1 MDGKAG
7 FNATEGDWMAG
18 AAIAGRARSQ
28 RQHMQVSSDIFERRT
43 TTDLV
48 FDQLLEEIVSLEL
61 LPGAKLSEAEIAKR
75 FGVSRQ
81 PVRDAFNRLEAQD
94 LLLIRPQKATEVR
107 GFSME
112 RIAHARFVRLAVELE
127 VVRSA
132 CAVWQE
138 EKTDVLARNLADQQR
153 SVDAGQPGFHR
164 LDYQFHK
171 LICELS
177 GIPLAFET
185 IQDCKQRIDRL
196 CVLSLGRQSEAAI
209 LLEDHKDIAGA
220 LSRRDADLAACV
232 VRRHLARIDATIDDI
247 HAKHSEYFE

>member
-1 MDGKAG
+1 
-7 FNATEGDWMAG
+7 
-18 AAIAGRARSQ
+18 
-28 RQHMQVSSDIFERRT
+28 MQVNSDIFERRT
-43 TTDLV
+43 ATDLV

-132 CAVWQE
+132 CVVWQD

-153 SVDAGQPGFHR
+153 SVDSVQPGFHR

-177 GIPLAFET
+177 GNPLAFET

-220 LSRRDADLAACV
+220 LSRRDADLATRI